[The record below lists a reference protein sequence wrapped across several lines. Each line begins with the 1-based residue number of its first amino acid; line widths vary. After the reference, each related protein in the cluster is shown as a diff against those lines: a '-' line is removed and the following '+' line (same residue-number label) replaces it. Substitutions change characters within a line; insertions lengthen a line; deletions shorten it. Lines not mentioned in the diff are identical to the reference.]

1 MNTNVKRD
9 TCSFLLVTKRG
20 FTLIEVMIALSI
32 VGALLVTLI
41 YTLNYNLGI
50 AERHETITVA
60 AILAR
65 DKISEIEKR
74 PVDSRGEFPE
84 PYSDYQYETTVKE
97 SVYPNISEISV
108 VIRKGKEE
116 VKLSELIQSSK

>member
-1 MNTNVKRD
+1 
-9 TCSFLLVTKRG
+9 
-20 FTLIEVMIALSI
+20 MIALSI
-32 VGALLVTLI
+32 AGGLLVTLI

-60 AILAR
+60 SILAR
-65 DKISEIEKR
+65 DKISEMDKR
-74 PVDSRGEFPE
+74 PVDSKGEFSE

-97 SVYPNISEISV
+97 SVYPGISEISV

-116 VKLSELIQSSK
+116 IKLTELIQY